1 MRRRLCGTGTVIVE
15 RVSLMLSIRA
25 TAAAL
30 SLSALLAGAGSAE
43 TIKDQAT
50 FDLVMRGIT
59 AGTLT
64 FSANQEGEGYAVVGR
79 LASSGILA
87 MIRKVSYDAR
97 AQGRIKGGRYIPSSY
112 SEKADTGKRQS
123 ESVIAYQGGVPEVRV
138 YNPPREPAPFDVD
151 ASTQGGSV
159 DPLTAL
165 YATLRDAAPGQE
177 CNRTVQMF
185 DGRRAS
191 QLALGKPQAQA
202 DGTVTCPGEYRRV
215 AGFSPED
222 MAEKT
227 RFPFTL
233 TYAPAEAGV
242 MRVTEVAMDSLYGK
256 ARLVRR

>member
-1 MRRRLCGTGTVIVE
+1 MI
-15 RVSLMLSIRA
+15 SLRPAL
-25 TAAAL
+25 AAL
-30 SLSALLAGAGSAE
+30 PSLAALTLSALLATASHAE
-43 TIKDQAT
+43 TIKDQAI
-50 FDLVMRGIT
+50 FDLELRGIT
-59 AGTLT
+59 AGTLS

-79 LASSGILA
+79 LASSGLLA
-87 MIRKVSYDAR
+87 MVRKVSYDAR
-97 AQGRIKGGRYIPSSY
+97 AQGRIKAGRYIPSRY

-123 ESVIAYQGGVPEVRV
+123 ESVIEYQGGVPEVRV
-138 YNPPREPAPFDVD
+138 YNPPRDPAPFDVD

-165 YATLRDAAPGQE
+165 YATLRDVAPGQE

-191 QLALGKPQAQA
+191 QLALGKPQAGT

-233 TYAPAEAGV
+233 TYTPVETGV
-242 MRVTEVAMDSLYGK
+242 MRVTEVAMESLYGR